1 MKKILQSM
9 DSLTPQL
16 KELEK
21 QMTSCEF
28 TGKSAT
34 ELLGPNPQAGFSK
47 LVEFKA
53 ALDRMRGLT
62 WVFMETAVSTGKF
75 PAQRMPPALRQFL
88 HQQASKTESGH
99 GRTKAG

>member
-53 ALDRMRGLT
+53 ALEPL
-62 WVFMETAVSTGKF
+62 A
-75 PAQRMPPALRQFL
+75 PASFQRSECLR
-88 HQQASKTESGH
+88 
-99 GRTKAG
+99 R